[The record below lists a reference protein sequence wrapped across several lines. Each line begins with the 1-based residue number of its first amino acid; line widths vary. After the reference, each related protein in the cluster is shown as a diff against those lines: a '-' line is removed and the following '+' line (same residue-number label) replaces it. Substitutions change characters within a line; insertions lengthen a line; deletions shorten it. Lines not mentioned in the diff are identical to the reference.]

1 VGTDVQLIVETIVWS
16 SGDRQ
21 NGGEVQG
28 YGLDGAAVERSTV
41 RCLSGE

>member
-1 VGTDVQLIVETIVWS
+1 MGTDVQLIVETRVCS

-21 NGGEVQG
+21 DGGEVQG
-28 YGLDGAAVERSTV
+28 QGLDGAAVERSTV